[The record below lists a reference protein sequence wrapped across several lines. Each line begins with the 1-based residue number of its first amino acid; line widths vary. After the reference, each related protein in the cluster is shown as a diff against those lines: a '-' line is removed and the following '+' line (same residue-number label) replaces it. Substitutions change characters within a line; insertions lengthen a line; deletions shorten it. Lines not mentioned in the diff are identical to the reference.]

1 MDFNF
6 KKNISRIKSS
16 SNVANNGA
24 KQEIDSKDKIPLIK
38 SLRSNF
44 KLKTIDRNTMFEKEP
59 KKIIPITAPIQVVNE
74 NDDEK

>member
-16 SNVANNGA
+16 SNVTNNVA
-24 KQEIDSKDKIPLIK
+24 KQDFDSKDKIPLIK

-44 KLKTIDRNTMFEKEP
+44 KLKTINRNTIFEKEP
-59 KKIIPITAPIQVVNE
+59 NTTIRITAPIQEVNE
-74 NDDEK
+74 NDDGT